1 MGGAVPDDEP
11 AEVCSHT
18 AAIRPEDTAPDLRI
32 IVVADAAASSC
43 GCAIYAGAEKHDGS
57 FSCNLVLA
65 KSKMVHGTIPRNEL
79 EGVVLA
85 AESALM
91 VQ

>member
-1 MGGAVPDDEP
+1 MNQLKTVQIPRP
-11 AEVCSHT
+11 
-18 AAIRPEDTAPDLRI
+18 IRPEDTAPDLRI

-85 AESALM
+85 AE
-91 VQ
+91 